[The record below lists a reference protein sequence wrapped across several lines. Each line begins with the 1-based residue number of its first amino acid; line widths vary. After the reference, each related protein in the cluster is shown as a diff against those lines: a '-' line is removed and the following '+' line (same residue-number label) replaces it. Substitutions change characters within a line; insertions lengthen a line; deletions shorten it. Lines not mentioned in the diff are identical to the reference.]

1 MAFVLLAEART
12 LVTTFETLSVLLTVA
27 AVFSYLNHRWVRLP
41 PAIALMALGL
51 GASLLLILLDWLD
64 WLHVRGVAT
73 ALLDTVALD
82 DTLLHGMLGVLLFAG
97 ALHVNFA
104 DLREQRLSIIALAVG
119 ATVISTLVVG
129 FLARFVLSALG
140 IDLSLGYCLLFGALI
155 SPTDPIAVQGILKAA
170 RVPRS
175 LEIAI
180 TGESMFN
187 DGVGVVMFL
196 TVMGAVSGGHASLGH
211 ALELFVREALG
222 GALFGLVLGYLTYR
236 LMLSIDHYQTELM
249 LTLALV
255 CGGYSL
261 AEWLH
266 LSAPLAAVASGLVIG
281 NHGRAHAMSEIVREH
296 LDTFWSLVDEVMN
309 ALLFVLVGFEIV
321 RMTITGRALVAGAM
335 MIPVALCAR
344 FVSVLMPVTAL
355 SRLVRFP
362 PGSLPILTWGALRG
376 GVSVALALSLPA
388 GPQRDLIVPMT
399 YFVVVSSVFLQG
411 LTLGRFAKRWSG
423 LGAASS

>member
-1 MAFVLLAEART
+1 M
-12 LVTTFETLSVLLTVA
+12 TTFETLSILLTVV

-41 PAIALMALGL
+41 PAIAFMALGL
-51 GASLLLILLDWLD
+51 GASLLLILLDWLG
-64 WLHVRGVAT
+64 WLHVTGVAT
-73 ALLDTVALD
+73 AVLDTVALD

-97 ALHVNFA
+97 ALHVDLA
-104 DLREQRLSIIALAVG
+104 DLREQRLAIIALAVG

-129 FLARFVLSALG
+129 FLARLVLSALG
-140 IDLSLGYCLLFGALI
+140 IELSLGYCLLFGALI

-222 GALFGLVLGYLTYR
+222 GALFGVALGYLTYR

-255 CGGYSL
+255 CGGYAL

-281 NHGRAHAMSEIVREH
+281 NHGRAHAMSETVREH
-296 LDTFWSLVDEVMN
+296 LDTFWTLVDEVMN
-309 ALLFVLVGFEIV
+309 AMLFVLVGFEIV
-321 RMTITGRALVAGAM
+321 RMTITGRALLAAAM
-335 MIPVALCAR
+335 MIPVVLCAR
-344 FVSVLMPVTAL
+344 YVSVLVPTTIL
-355 SRLVRFP
+355 PRRVRFSR
-362 PGSLPILTWGALRG
+362 GSLPILTWGALRG
-376 GVSVALALSLPA
+376 GVSVALALSVPA
-388 GPQRDLIVPMT
+388 GPARDLLVPIT
-399 YFVVVSSVFLQG
+399 YFVVVFSVFVQG
-411 LTLGRFAKRWSG
+411 LTLGRLATRW
-423 LGAASS
+423 APAE

>member
-1 MAFVLLAEART
+1 
-12 LVTTFETLSVLLTVA
+12 
-27 AVFSYLNHRWVRLP
+27 
-41 PAIALMALGL
+41 
-51 GASLLLILLDWLD
+51 
-64 WLHVRGVAT
+64 
-73 ALLDTVALD
+73 
-82 DTLLHGMLGVLLFAG
+82 
-97 ALHVNFA
+97 
-104 DLREQRLSIIALAVG
+104 
-119 ATVISTLVVG
+119 
-129 FLARFVLSALG
+129 
-140 IDLSLGYCLLFGALI
+140 
-155 SPTDPIAVQGILKAA
+155 
-170 RVPRS
+170 
-175 LEIAI
+175 
-180 TGESMFN
+180 
-187 DGVGVVMFL
+187 MFL

-423 LGAASS
+423 LGTASS